1 MTVTIVI
8 ICLQLGPSVQN
19 SGRLNSAGQPIPTS
33 SSSSALAPNPHLSSS
48 SSHQPS
54 LLHASVAPIPARAS
68 GQSGLV
74 NSQLL
79 RASTG
84 GGGNGGGGGVGAA
97 AAAGGGDGDA
107 GHRGRSE
114 VVGARPNVY
123 PDSSPEPKGQ
133 YRLGRKR
140 EGDRIHRSQ
149 RQYSLLMHSDNVSYP
164 TGGRTQPVS
173 HSTFPE
179 VASET
184 ETISNV
190 ASLNDR
196 IAILWDQPELADVTL
211 IVGGTR

>member
-1 MTVTIVI
+1 MTMTKSVTIVI

-84 GGGNGGGGGVGAA
+84 GGGGSGAA

-114 VVGARPNVY
+114 VIGARPNVY

-140 EGDRIHRSQ
+140 EGDRIHRS
-149 RQYSLLMHSDNVSYP
+149 
-164 TGGRTQPVS
+164 
-173 HSTFPE
+173 
-179 VASET
+179 
-184 ETISNV
+184 
-190 ASLNDR
+190 
-196 IAILWDQPELADVTL
+196 
-211 IVGGTR
+211 